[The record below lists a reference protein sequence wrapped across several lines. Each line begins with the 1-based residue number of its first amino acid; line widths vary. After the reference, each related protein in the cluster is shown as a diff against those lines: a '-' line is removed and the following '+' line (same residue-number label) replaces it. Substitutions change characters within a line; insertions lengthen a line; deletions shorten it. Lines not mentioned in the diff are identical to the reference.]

1 MSTKQNQQGTVNPF
15 EYYTNP
21 TVFNYVDRWIPMPHQ
36 RIFKTV
42 KNSIILPVSKF
53 FGIHDNLALDSF
65 NLTAKRCYSN
75 YEIRSHICQYLN
87 YFENYFDQDHELLL
101 YYYRIKYMIDYG
113 IVDRDGN
120 IIEYTQ
126 DDFLKDLYKY
136 ILGDSIY
143 QKIKNM
149 NEVNYTLNLVY
160 KNKTNIGLQY
170 NNVHGNYFMEMS
182 LLMNMLI
189 PLITH
194 FIYKKKIVSGIEQF
208 FLNIYH
214 SLFDKYKDVDLYNKL
229 YETTNT
235 TINKDANAN
244 RDLWNMSS
252 IRGCDPVVNS
262 FDVVD
267 IIIMQVI
274 PKYKYSENI
283 IMYNF
288 GSIKKS
294 LKYTVTDISYEFDF
308 ISLSSSKR
316 DGEDN
321 TSQFDKFEA
330 HLIKSDE
337 SKYLQNKFNSERTM
351 EFIRNKYGPFSDEEI
366 DFYLSELMKSGKLV
380 MNNFQKRLIFNLF
393 YKLFGDSISINSINI
408 RDYVVLMIAA
418 KRILISSGMVVLP
431 YIISSKVIKLIT
443 RNTINKK
450 EMMKLEAS
458 EYYNIV
464 QQKYNNPKIEKQI
477 LSNIAVILSSEFE
490 VIDYNNRELN
500 GTKLSIFPEY
510 LIEEM
515 LMYVSLI

>member
-1 MSTKQNQQGTVNPF
+1 MENEKVNI
-15 EYYTNP
+15 
-21 TVFNYVDRWIPMPHQ
+21 FNFYKSGNSWVKIDTWIPTEKDK
-36 RIFKTV
+36 IFKNAKDAV
-42 KNSIILPVSKF
+42 ILPVSEF
-53 FGIHDNLALDSF
+53 FCVEKSIAFDSYM
-65 NLTAKRCYSN
+65 LVSPKRCYN
-75 YEIRSHICQYLN
+75 TDEVRNHICQYLN
-87 YFENYFDQDHELLL
+87 YFEKYYDTDHELLL
-101 YYYRIKYMIDYG
+101 YYYRIKQMIDFGIIDNQGNTYG
-113 IVDRDGN
+113 
-120 IIEYTQ
+120 YT
-126 DDFLKDLYKY
+126 KDQFINDIRKY
-136 ILGDSIY
+136 ILGPSIY
-143 QKIKNM
+143 NKVGKM
-149 NEVNYTLNLVY
+149 NEANYSLNLCY
-160 KNKTNIGLQY
+160 KNKINEALQY
-170 NNVHGNYFMEMS
+170 TNKHGKYFMEISVMT
-182 LLMNMLI
+182 NILI
-189 PLITH
+189 PLIMHYMYKNRITSGTEE
-194 FIYKKKIVSGIEQF
+194 FILTIYN
-208 FLNIYH
+208 FLFEHYTDADMY
-214 SLFDKYKDVDLYNKL
+214 SKL

-235 TINKDANAN
+235 TILNDYKHNSP
-244 RDLWNMSS
+244 LWNMSA
-252 IRGCDPVVNS
+252 IRGMDTTVNS
-262 FDVVD
+262 LEAVNT
-267 IIIMQVI
+267 IIIQVI
-274 PKYKYSENI
+274 PKYRYDSNT
-283 IMYNF
+283 IMYNLTAIRNMINF
-288 GSIKKS
+288 
-294 LKYTVTDISYEFDF
+294 TVTGIEYEYDF

-321 TSQFDKFEA
+321 KSQFNKFEA

-431 YIISSKVIKLIT
+431 YIISVKVIKLIT

-477 LSNIAVILSSEFE
+477 LSNIAIILSSEFE